1 MSLAKADILR
11 QLDDLKGKLPLV
23 MTNRGRVI
31 YDRCIE
37 KLKEFFN
44 SVDGVD
50 LDVDIARIVEWDSSL
65 DNNLYR
71 VIIKK
76 ILQYLRGEISLEV
89 LGKGRKS
96 RKKSKV
102 TEFVLDEE
110 DSIEEDGLGLDG
122 EGEDGEEGT
131 DDVIRSDIKDNTG
144 FVDITKGG
152 DNMRPQERSI
162 LTLEDKV
169 RIYQRDKYGR
179 LITIGDYTVKEIT
192 PEGDLEAFLN
202 NYVVPIY
209 GGGIYEIYKILT
221 SGQLKHIRSFR
232 FADKDDKD
240 ESSLKEQVASN
251 TEINTIKEL
260 LYRMLEKTMTLKDED
275 PTTWFARYRLI
286 REIMKDFERV
296 EKSNDYKYIDG
307 IVDKLKEL
315 EAEVKQKQQVM
326 NTGLDAN
333 TLIMRDLIN
342 DLINAVKD
350 LKESKKEKD
359 TELQQFNYE
368 DFGYHDRQY
377 IDDKLEDL
385 RKEVRE
391 VLNNKTDWGAIIQAI
406 SPVLVEI
413 YRSRVE
419 ADKMNTE
426 KMDRFF
432 ELMMTQYAKT
442 TELIL
447 SLYNSNGHNKYLY
460 EFINSFKDELNRIR
474 EEVKESLSTRNESV
488 RSLKDILEEIRVLK
502 EVSGLISNTGEGMLD
517 KIVKL
522 IDRAPKIIETISS
535 LSGMANVA
543 NVGVGNVG
551 QLPNLGNVSGQR
563 PALVRREPVLKQEES
578 NLIQEQMHNIILNI
592 LNELKNNKPEL
603 VNEFKGYLYNQDG
616 TVNQEGVKLILRE
629 SGIDYD
635 DNMLG
640 QLYKVLQN
648 HQKEYIQVLENK
660 N

>member
-1 MSLAKADILR
+1 MSLNKVDILR
-11 QLDDLKGKLPLV
+11 QLDDLKGKLPLI

-44 SVDGVD
+44 SVEEADVNID
-50 LDVDIARIVEWDSSL
+50 LTKITEWDPSL

-71 VIIKK
+71 VVTNK
-76 ILQYLRGEISLEV
+76 ILQYLRGEIPLEV

-102 TEFVLDEE
+102 TEFVLDEDDSLESDDIDLEEVE
-110 DSIEEDGLGLDG
+110 DKEDRIEDFK
-122 EGEDGEEGT
+122 
-131 DDVIRSDIKDNTG
+131 VIRSDKEDKTG

-152 DNMRPQERSI
+152 DNMRPQEKSI

-209 GGGIYEIYKILT
+209 GGGIYEIYKIL
-221 SGQLKHIRSFR
+221 SNGQLKHIRSFR
-232 FADKDDKD
+232 FADKDDKEEVSFRD
-240 ESSLKEQVASN
+240 QVVNN

-315 EAEVKQKQQVM
+315 EAEIKQKQQVV

-333 TLIMRDLIN
+333 TLIMRDLIS

-350 LKESKKEKD
+350 LKEAKREKEPEIPLGYD
-359 TELQQFNYE
+359 DFN
-368 DFGYHDRQY
+368 FHDRQY
-377 IDDKLEDL
+377 IDDKLEDFK
-385 RKEVRE
+385 KEVKE
-391 VLNNKTDWGAIIQAI
+391 ALSSKTDWGAIIQAL
-406 SPVLVEI
+406 SPVLVEV
-413 YRSRVE
+413 YRSKVE
-419 ADKMNTE
+419 TDKMNAE
-426 KMDRFF
+426 KMDKFF

-460 EFINSFKDELNRIR
+460 EFVNSFKDELSRIR
-474 EEVKESLSTRNESV
+474 EEVKESLNVRNESA
-488 RSLKDILEEIRVLK
+488 RSLKDILEEIKMLK
-502 EVSGLISNTGEGMLD
+502 EVSGLINNTGEGMLD

-535 LSGMANVA
+535 LSGMNNLANV
-543 NVGVGNVG
+543 N
-551 QLPNLGNVSGQR
+551 QLPNLEKMQDQRPVLIKREPTSGQDQ
-563 PALVRREPVLKQEES
+563 A
-578 NLIQEQMHNIILNI
+578 NLIQNQMHNIILNI
-592 LNELKNNKPEL
+592 LKELKTNKPEL
-603 VNEFKGYLYNQDG
+603 MNEFKGYLYHQDG
-616 TVNQEGVKLILRE
+616 TVNQEGVKLILKE

-640 QLYKVLQN
+640 QLYKVLQD
-648 HQKEYIQVLENK
+648 HQKEYVQILEN
-660 N
+660 